1 MIGGSGEDSGIKKS
15 NVVNRRMFI
24 FAAAKAV
31 VFFGIVGRLFS
42 LQISENKKYL
52 TLSDKNRLREA
63 RLPPVRGEFEDY
75 FGNRI
80 AKNLTVYQLHVVP
93 EQVEDFKTLI
103 VRLKDI
109 LNLSSSELEELI
121 KKKNKQKPWETL
133 IVSENLTWDEFSK
146 INFYLHELS
155 GARPVLTVGRNYPYN
170 ETYTHVLGYVSEASV
185 EDLISNE
192 IIKERN
198 VPGLRVGKTGL
209 EKALEKELI
218 GTNGV
223 QRFEVNAYGKRIN
236 QIDFNEGE
244 QGKRIKLTIDTEI
257 QKYTQELLNEKAG
270 SISVMDIYTGE
281 IIAMNSSP
289 SFDPNL
295 FLYGIEKNKW
305 KEIKSNP
312 LKPLLNKTVSGLYS
326 PGSTIK
332 PIVALSALENDV
344 ITTNMKVNCRGHKHP
359 LELYGMKYHCWKK
372 QGHGYMSLKNAIKQS
387 CDTYFYEAA
396 RLLGVDRLNE
406 TAKKF
411 GLGGVVLGEY
421 FNEKKGVV
429 PSTKWKKQAIGQNW
443 YLGETLING
452 IGQGYIQT
460 TPLQL
465 CLMTAQLANGGHK
478 IYPKIIFDD
487 QQESIESIKQKMKFA
502 AEKKDEDSN
511 IFSTTEKLF
520 NPKEKNYKIL
530 YRNKENVKFVLDA
543 MFRSTNEVYGT
554 SFSSRIED
562 PKYQFAGK
570 TGTAQVKRITKEER
584 ELDLK
589 TNQIPYKERDHAWFV
604 AFGPYK
610 EPRYAVS
617 ILVEHGGSGSATAAP
632 IAKKLFKF
640 VIDRHELRE
649 KINKK
654 NLASTDI

>member
-1 MIGGSGEDSGIKKS
+1 MIGSGEDSGFKKS
-15 NVVNRRMFI
+15 NTINRRMFI
-24 FAAAKAV
+24 FAAAKAI

-42 LQISENKKYL
+42 LQINENKRYL

-63 RLPPVRGEFEDY
+63 RLPPVRGEFVDF

-109 LNLSSSELEELI
+109 LNLSDSHLQELI

-170 ETYTHVLGYVSEASV
+170 DTYTHVLGYVSEASV
-185 EDLISNE
+185 EDLVNNE
-192 IIKERN
+192 TIKERN

-236 QIDFNEGE
+236 QIDFKEGE
-244 QGKRIKLTIDTEI
+244 QGNTIKLTIDTEI
-257 QKYTQELLNEKAG
+257 QKYTKELLNQRAG

-305 KEIKSNP
+305 KEIKKDP

-332 PIVALSALENDV
+332 PLVALSALENDV
-344 ITTNMKVNCRGHKHP
+344 ITTNLKVNCRGHKHP

-372 QGHGYMSLKNAIKQS
+372 QGHGYMSLQNAIKQS

-411 GLGGVVLGEY
+411 GLGNVVLGEY

-429 PSTKWKKQAIGQNW
+429 PSTQWKKDAIGQNW

-478 IYPKIIFDD
+478 IYPKIIYDNK
-487 QQESIESIKQKMKFA
+487 EENIEIIKQKMKFA
-502 AEKKDEDSN
+502 EKNKLEDS
-511 IFSTTEKLF
+511 SLLSATEKLF
-520 NPKEKNYKIL
+520 KKDKKTYEAL

-543 MFRSTNEVYGT
+543 MFRSTNEIYGT

-570 TGTAQVKRITKEER
+570 TGTAQVKRITEAER

-589 TNQIPYKERDHAWFV
+589 TNQIPYKERDHAWYV
-604 AFGPYK
+604 AFGPYNN
-610 EPRYAVS
+610 PRYAVS
-617 ILVEHGGSGSATAAP
+617 ILVEHGGSGSSTAAP

-649 KINKK
+649 KTKKK

>member
-1 MIGGSGEDSGIKKS
+1 MIGRSGEDSGFRKS
-15 NVVNRRMFI
+15 NTVNRRMFI

-31 VFFGIVGRLFS
+31 IFCGIVGRLFS
-42 LQISENKKYL
+42 LQINENKKYL

-80 AKNLTVYQLHVVP
+80 AKNLIVYQLHVVP
-93 EQVEDFKTLI
+93 EQVEDFKTLM

-109 LNLSSSELEELI
+109 LNFSNNRLQELI

-133 IVSENLTWDEFSK
+133 IVSENLTWDEFTK

-192 IIKERN
+192 TIKQRN

-209 EKALEKELI
+209 EKALENELI
-218 GTNGV
+218 GTNGI

-236 QIDFNEGE
+236 QIDFQEGE
-244 QGKRIKLTIDTEI
+244 KGKTIKLTIDTEI
-257 QKYTQELLNEKAG
+257 QKYTQKLLNEKAG

-295 FLYGIEKNKW
+295 FLYGIEKKKW
-305 KEIKSNP
+305 KEIKKNP

-344 ITTNMKVNCRGHKHP
+344 ISTNMKVNCRGHKHP
-359 LELYGMKYHCWKK
+359 LELYGTKFHCWKK

-411 GLGGVVLGEY
+411 GLGDVVLGSH

-429 PSTKWKKQAIGQNW
+429 PSTKWKKEAIGQNW

-478 IYPKIIFDD
+478 IYPKIISDD
-487 QQESIESIKQKMKFA
+487 EESIESIKQEMKLA
-502 AEKKDEDSN
+502 SENNEENSKLLSVP
-511 IFSTTEKLF
+511 EKLF
-520 NPKEKNYKIL
+520 NTKKKKYHAL
-530 YRNKENVKFVLDA
+530 YRNKENVKFVLDG
-543 MFRSTNEVYGT
+543 MFRSTNEIYGT
-554 SFSSRIED
+554 SFSSRIDD

-570 TGTAQVKRITKEER
+570 TGTAQVKRITEAER

-589 TNQIPYKERDHAWFV
+589 INQIPYKERDHAWYV

-610 EPRYAVS
+610 DPRYAVS
-617 ILVEHGGSGSATAAP
+617 ILVEHGGSGSSTAAP

-649 KINKK
+649 QIKKKI
-654 NLASTDI
+654 